1 MAWLSAASIRWLQG
15 SSRRMAS
22 AVSACTG
29 LYCSGLAAP
38 LQGLR
43 ASQYSSSAVLPT
55 PCGSQHQWTSIEIS
69 QARAGRRKLAK
80 QRSAGRSQ
88 PT

>member
-1 MAWLSAASIRWLQG
+1 
-15 SSRRMAS
+15 MAS

-43 ASQYSSSAVLPT
+43 ASQYSVLLCAANAVRVTAPVDVD
-55 PCGSQHQWTSIEIS
+55 
-69 QARAGRRKLAK
+69 
-80 QRSAGRSQ
+80 
-88 PT
+88 

>member
-38 LQGLR
+38 FQGLCAPAIQLCCQR
-43 ASQYSSSAVLPT
+43 
-55 PCGSQHQWTSIEIS
+55 
-69 QARAGRRKLAK
+69 RAGHSHRAA
-80 QRSAGRSQ
+80 Q
-88 PT
+88 

>member
-22 AVSACTG
+22 TVSACTG

-43 ASQYSSSAVLPT
+43 ASHTAVLPT
-55 PCGSQHQWTSIEIS
+55 PCGSQQS
-69 QARAGRRKLAK
+69 
-80 QRSAGRSQ
+80 
-88 PT
+88 

>member
-43 ASQYSSSAVLPT
+43 ASQYSVLLCAANAVRVTAPVDVD
-55 PCGSQHQWTSIEIS
+55 
-69 QARAGRRKLAK
+69 
-80 QRSAGRSQ
+80 
-88 PT
+88 

>member
-43 ASQYSSSAVLPT
+43 ASHTAVLPT
-55 PCGSQHQWTSIEIS
+55 PCGSQHWSSHEIS
-69 QARAGRRKLAK
+69 QARAGRRKLASSD
-80 QRSAGRSQ
+80 RPAEASQ
-88 PT
+88 LNPSR